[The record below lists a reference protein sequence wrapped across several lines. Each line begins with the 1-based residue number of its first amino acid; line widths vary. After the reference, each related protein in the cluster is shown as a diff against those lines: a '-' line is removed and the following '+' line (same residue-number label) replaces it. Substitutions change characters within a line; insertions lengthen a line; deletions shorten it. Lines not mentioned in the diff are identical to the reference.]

1 MCRLWNGPS
10 MKTYSAHQLIFFGI
24 SGVLLL
30 AIFPLP
36 YSFYTA
42 INLFVALTGGL
53 LVFIAY
59 RLEKWLWIVPGAAA
73 IFLYLPAFGQPFDKT
88 TWVTLDVIF
97 IVVFLVAAITLRGR
111 VLEAG
116 SDSDG

>member
-1 MCRLWNGPS
+1 MCRLWNGHP
-10 MKTYSAHQLIFFGI
+10 MKTYSAHQLIFFAI
-24 SGVLLL
+24 SGVLLF

-53 LVFIAY
+53 LVFVAY
-59 RLEKWLWIVPGAAA
+59 KLQKWFWAVPGVAAVA
-73 IFLYLPAFGQPFDKT
+73 LYLPAFGQPFDKA
-88 TWVTLDVIF
+88 TWVTLDLIF
-97 IVVFLVAAITLRGR
+97 IAVFLVAAITLRGR

-116 SDSDG
+116 SDSDD